1 MSVQFRRL
9 SREALVDDPYRNRRA
24 PRVWTRERL
33 SKLEGLIDQGM
44 TDAQIAARLETTEM
58 AVTLARRR
66 KLALPAGTSTIWTAG
81 RVARLFGVDT
91 KTVALWMRNG
101 WLKVRRNDKYGRR
114 IVWVT
119 TEDDLTV
126 FVENPAYWHVW
137 EPARMTD
144 AAWREWATEVHSE
157 RYLTTDEV
165 AMRLCVVPATVV
177 LWIRNGELPAAKHGA
192 HWRVAASALE
202 DFVIPSDRSRAGR
215 PRRPYSKIEERAI
228 PILRAAGMSWDDIGT
243 LLGRQRNHVAAHWR
257 AEGAA

>member
-1 MSVQFRRL
+1 MSVRFRRL
-9 SREALVDDPYRNRRA
+9 SREALVDDPYRNRST

-44 TDAQIAARLETTEM
+44 TDAQVAERMGTTAM

-66 KLALPAGTSTIWTAG
+66 KLALPAGTLTIWTAG
-81 RVARLFGVDT
+81 RVAKLFGVNV
-91 KTVALWMRNG
+91 KTAASWMRRG
-101 WLKVRRNDKYGRR
+101 WLKVRRNDKYGQR

-119 TEDDLTV
+119 TEDDLTA
-126 FVENPAYWHVW
+126 FIENAAYWHVW

-165 AMRLCVVPATVV
+165 GKWLCVVPATVV
-177 LWIRNGELPAAKHGA
+177 SWIRNGELPAAKHGMY
-192 HWRVAASALE
+192 WRIAESALKG
-202 DFVIPSDRSRAGR
+202 FVIPSNRSRAGR
-215 PRRPYSKIEERAI
+215 PRRPYSEIEERAI
-228 PILRAAGMSWDDIGT
+228 PILRAAGMSWDDIGA
-243 LLGRQRNHVAAHWR
+243 LLGRQRNHVSAHWR